1 MPPDPSLRK
10 HHGNW
15 RFGFSA
21 ARIYARRAE
30 PEPPV
35 TMMLSHFSGGNPGFI
50 LFFSILKPK
59 IADMTFVRVI
69 VTEVLDHFPH
79 IDVSQV
85 NPRCQNGVRKTK
97 SRCNV
102 RWKIVIVLSIS

>member
-35 TMMLSHFSGGNPGFI
+35 TMMLSHFSGGNPAYYSGLGRMPLSHTI
-50 LFFSILKPK
+50 QIPGLIS
-59 IADMTFVRVI
+59 
-69 VTEVLDHFPH
+69 
-79 IDVSQV
+79 VSYRHTL
-85 NPRCQNGVRKTK
+85 P
-97 SRCNV
+97 
-102 RWKIVIVLSIS
+102 